1 MTIIK
6 LNTASAELSAPT
18 PVPVPVGLPVP
29 AVCTVSHASKAN
41 ARTRTGVWEC
51 SPGRFRRQ
59 VLQAE
64 FSHFLEG
71 ECSFTPDGGETI
83 EIRPGD
89 ALFFPANSL
98 GVWDIRSTT
107 RKVFIVFDEREPT

>member
-6 LNTASAELSAPT
+6 LPTGSLNLSAPV
-18 PVPVPVGLPVP
+18 PAPVPVGEPIP
-29 AVCTVSHASKAN
+29 AVRSHSIASQAN

-64 FSHFLEG
+64 FSHFLCG
-71 ECSFTPDGGETI
+71 ECSFTPDGGETM

-98 GVWDIRSTT
+98 GIWDIRTTT
-107 RKVFIVFDEREPT
+107 RKVFIVFDEREPA